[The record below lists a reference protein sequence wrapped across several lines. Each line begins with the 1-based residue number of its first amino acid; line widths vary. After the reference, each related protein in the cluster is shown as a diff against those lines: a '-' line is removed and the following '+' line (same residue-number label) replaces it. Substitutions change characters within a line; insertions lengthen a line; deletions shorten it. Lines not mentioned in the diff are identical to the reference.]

1 MKIETLKVMCLAGL
15 LAIAGCASTKTQQA
29 PGEYFD
35 DSTITAKVKSAL
47 IADPVAEAHDIKVET
62 FRGVVQLSG
71 FVESQNQREAAVRV
85 AQGVKGVKSV
95 HDNLELKSED
105 RTVGEALDDSVVTA
119 RVKSALIEN
128 PVTKARQINVA
139 TADGV
144 VQLSGFVDSLNEKNT
159 AADVARTVPGVRLV
173 QNELETKPAP

>member
-1 MKIETLKVMCLAGL
+1 MTIKTLYAIGIAGL
-15 LAIAGCASTKTQQA
+15 LTITGCASTATKQA

-35 DSTITAKVKSAL
+35 DATITAKVKSAL
-47 IADPVAEAHDIKVET
+47 IKDPVAQAHEIKVET

-71 FVESQNQREAAVRV
+71 FVDSQDQRVAAVTAAQHV
-85 AQGVKGVKSV
+85 QGVKAV
-95 HDNLELKSED
+95 HDNMELKPD
-105 RTVGEALDDSVVTA
+105 NRTVGEALDDSLVTA
-119 RVKSALIEN
+119 RVKSALIDN

-144 VQLSGFVDSLNEKNT
+144 VQLSGFVDSPNEKNT
-159 AADVARTVPGVRLV
+159 ASEVVRNVPGVRLV

>member
-1 MKIETLKVMCLAGL
+1 MKIETFKVMCIAGL
-15 LAIAGCASTKTQQA
+15 LAVAGCASTKTQQA

-35 DSTITAKVKSAL
+35 DATVSAKVKSAL

-71 FVESQNQREAAVRV
+71 FVESQNQRDAAVRV

-95 HDNLELKSED
+95 HDNLELKSD

-119 RVKSALIEN
+119 RVKTALIDN
-128 PVTKARQINVA
+128 PVTKARQISVA

-144 VQLSGFVDSLNEKNT
+144 VQLSGFVDSPNEKNT
-159 AADVARTVPGVRLV
+159 ATEVARSVPGVRLV